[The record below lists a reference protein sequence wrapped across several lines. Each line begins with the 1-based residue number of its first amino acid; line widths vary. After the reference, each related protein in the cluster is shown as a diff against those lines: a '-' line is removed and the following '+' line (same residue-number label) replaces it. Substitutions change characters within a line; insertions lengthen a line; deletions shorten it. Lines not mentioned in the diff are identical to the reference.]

1 MNLIVAVD
9 RNWGIGNK
17 GDLLI
22 RIPNDHK
29 FFRQETMGK
38 VVALGRKTLET
49 FPQGLPLKGRTNI
62 ILSANRDFRVKDAT
76 VVHSLEELLEEL
88 KGMNDAAIE
97 DAFYRVLSFGT
108 GGLRGVMGA
117 GSNRM
122 NKYTVGKATLGLA
135 RYLKSKSS
143 GDISVAIAYDTRNNS
158 QYFAKTAAGVFA
170 SQGIKVFIYE
180 MVVPVPVL
188 SFTTH
193 YLNCTAGV
201 MLTASHNPKEYNG
214 YKAYGSDGCQVTA
227 DMADGI
233 MNEINSL
240 DIFADVKKLD
250 FQEGIDKGLIEYIGE
265 ETVDAFIDSVYA
277 ENLKVDASNL
287 ELVYTPLNGSGLM
300 CVKRILDRIGVKD
313 VTVVPEQENPDGNF
327 PTCPYPNPEIRE
339 ALQKGL
345 ELCEKVQ
352 PDLLLATDP
361 DCDRVGIAV
370 NQKGEYVLMTGNEVG
385 IMLLDFI
392 ARVKKEQGKLP
403 AHPVAVTTIVSTDM
417 VDPIAKEYGVELR
430 RCLTGFKYIG
440 DIIAELEEKEGSA
453 DSYLLG
459 FEESYGYLSGGYVR
473 DKDAVDG
480 SMLICQM
487 AAYYK
492 GKGMTLVEAMN
503 ALYEKYGYYKN
514 DLMNFGFEGEDGMK
528 TMNGIM
534 DKLRN
539 DPPAEIAGTKVTGR
553 SDYKT
558 SQSYG
563 DKEGVIDLPKSNV
576 LEYRLE
582 DGCKLIVRPS
592 GTEPK
597 IKIYL
602 SGKGATRADSE
613 AVIQKMKDAV
623 PALLGI

>member
-1 MNLIVAVD
+1 M
-9 RNWGIGNK
+9 
-17 GDLLI
+17 DLDDKDLTA
-22 RIPNDHK
+22 
-29 FFRQETMGK
+29 E
-38 VVALGRKTLET
+38 LE
-49 FPQGLPLKGRTNI
+49 
-62 ILSANRDFRVKDAT
+62 SVKDKP
-76 VVHSLEELLEEL
+76 EEI
-88 KGMNDAAIE
+88 NDR
-97 DAFYRVLSFGT
+97 FYRDLEFGT
-108 GGLRGVMGA
+108 GGLRGVIGA
-117 GSNRM
+117 GTNRM
-122 NKYTVGKATLGLA
+122 NVYTVRKATQGMA
-135 RYLKSKSS
+135 NYLLEHAGSKPQ
-143 GDISVAIAYDTRNNS
+143 SVAIAHDSRIKGVA
-158 QYFAKTAAGVFA
+158 FAQQSAAVLA
-170 SQGIKVFIYE
+170 ANGIKAYLYPQL
-180 MVVPVPVL
+180 MPTPAL
-188 SFTTH
+188 SFAVRH
-193 YLNCTAGV
+193 LKCDAGICV
-201 MLTASHNPKEYNG
+201 TASHNPAKYNG

-240 DIFADVKKLD
+240 DIFTGVKKMD

-277 ENLKVDASNL
+277 ENLSVDASNL
-287 ELVYTPLNGSGLM
+287 KLVYTPLNGSGLM

-313 VTVVPEQENPDGNF
+313 VTVVPEQEQPDGSF

-370 NQKGEYVLMTGNEVG
+370 DQNGEYVLMTGNEVG

-417 VDPIAKEYGVELR
+417 VDPIARDHGVELR

-440 DIIAELEEKEGSA
+440 DIIAELEEKEGNA

-492 GKGMTLVEAMN
+492 GKGMTLVDAMN

-514 DLMNFGFEGEDGMK
+514 DLMNFAFEGEDGMK

-539 DPPAEIAGTKVTGR
+539 DPPAEIAGVKVAGR
-553 SDYKT
+553 SDYKE
-558 SQSYG
+558 SRSYG
-563 DKEGVIDLPKSNV
+563 DKEGAIDLPKSNV

-602 SGKGATRADSE
+602 SGKGATRA
-613 AVIQKMKDAV
+613 
-623 PALLGI
+623 LLGI

>member
-1 MNLIVAVD
+1 MSEFERWLAQDLDDKDLTAELESVKGQPEEIND
-9 RNWGIGNK
+9 R
-17 GDLLI
+17 
-22 RIPNDHK
+22 
-29 FFRQETMGK
+29 
-38 VVALGRKTLET
+38 
-49 FPQGLPLKGRTNI
+49 
-62 ILSANRDFRVKDAT
+62 
-76 VVHSLEELLEEL
+76 
-88 KGMNDAAIE
+88 
-97 DAFYRVLSFGT
+97 FYRDLEFGT
-108 GGLRGVMGA
+108 GGLRGVIGA
-117 GSNRM
+117 GTNRM
-122 NKYTVGKATLGLA
+122 NVYTVRKATQGMANYLLA
-135 RYLKSKSS
+135 HANGKPQ
-143 GDISVAIAYDTRNNS
+143 SVAIAHDSRNKGVA
-158 QYFAKTAAGVFA
+158 FAQQSAAVLA
-170 SQGIKVFIYE
+170 ANGIKAYLYPQL
-180 MVVPVPVL
+180 MPTPAL
-188 SFTTH
+188 SFAVRH
-193 YLNCTAGV
+193 LHCDAGICV
-201 MLTASHNPKEYNG
+201 TASHNPAKYNG

-240 DIFADVKKLD
+240 DIFSGVKRMD
-250 FQEGIDKGLIEYIGE
+250 FQQGLDQGLIEYIGQ
-265 ETVDAFIDSVYA
+265 ETVDAFIENVYA
-277 ENLKVDASNL
+277 ESLQVDASNL
-287 ELVYTPLNGSGLM
+287 KLVYTPLNGSGLM
-300 CVKRILDRIGVKD
+300 CVKRILDKIGVKD
-313 VTVVPEQENPDGNF
+313 VTVVPEQEQPDGNF

-370 NQKGEYVLMTGNEVG
+370 NQHGDYVLMTGNEVG
-385 IMLLDFI
+385 ILLLDFI
-392 ARVKKEQGKLP
+392 AGVKKEQGRLP

-440 DIIAELEEKEGSA
+440 DIIAELEEKEGNA

-492 GKGMTLVEAMN
+492 QKGLTLVDAMS

-514 DLMNFGFEGEDGMK
+514 DLCNFGFEGEDGMK

-534 DKLRN
+534 EKLRN
-539 DPPAEIAGTKVTGR
+539 DPPAEIAGSKVVGR
-553 SDYKT
+553 SDYQA
-558 SQSYG
+558 SLSYG
-563 DKEGVIDLPKSNV
+563 DVEGSIDLPKSNV
-576 LEYRLE
+576 LEYRME
-582 DGCKLIVRPS
+582 NGCKLIVRPS

-602 SGKGATRADSE
+602 SGKGGSKAE
-613 AVIQKMKDAV
+613 AEEIIQTMKDQV

>member
-1 MNLIVAVD
+1 MSEYERWLKQELD
-9 RNWGIGNK
+9 DK
-17 GDLLI
+17 DL
-22 RIPNDHK
+22 
-29 FFRQETMGK
+29 
-38 VVALGRKTLET
+38 A
-49 FPQGLPLKGRTNI
+49 
-62 ILSANRDFRVKDAT
+62 
-76 VVHSLEELLEEL
+76 EELLSVKDKPEEI
-88 KGMNDAAIE
+88 NDR
-97 DAFYRVLSFGT
+97 FYRDLEFGT
-108 GGLRGVMGA
+108 GGLRGVLGA
-117 GSNRM
+117 GTNRM
-122 NKYTVGKATLGLA
+122 NVYTVRKATQGMA
-135 RYLKSKSS
+135 NYLLQHAGGKPQ
-143 GDISVAIAYDTRNNS
+143 SVAIAHDSRNKGVL
-158 QYFAKTAAGVFA
+158 FAQQSAAVLA
-170 SQGIKVFIYE
+170 ANGIKAYLYPQL
-180 MVVPVPVL
+180 MPTPAL
-188 SFTTH
+188 SYAVRH
-193 YLNCTAGV
+193 LKCDAGICV
-201 MLTASHNPKEYNG
+201 TASHNPAKYNG

-227 DMADGI
+227 DMADSI

-240 DIFADVKKLD
+240 DIFADVKKMD
-250 FQEGIDKGLIEYIGE
+250 FQEGLDKGLIEYIGE
-265 ETVDAFIDSVYA
+265 ETVDSFIGDVYK
-277 ENLKVDASNL
+277 ESLIGDASNL
-287 ELVYTPLNGSGLM
+287 KLVYTPLNGSGKM
-300 CVKRILDRIGVKD
+300 CVTRILDKIGVKD
-313 VTVVPEQENPDGNF
+313 ITIVPEQSEPDGNF

-392 ARVKKEQGKLP
+392 ARVKKEQGRLP

-440 DIIAELEEKEGSA
+440 DIIAELEEKEGNA

-480 SMLICQM
+480 SMLICEM
-487 AAYYK
+487 ASYYK
-492 GKGMTLVEAMN
+492 EKGLTLVDAMN

-514 DLMNFGFEGEDGMK
+514 DLCNFGFEGEDGMK

-534 DKLRN
+534 DTLRN
-539 DPPAEIAGTKVTGR
+539 APPAEIAGAKVVGR
-553 SDYKT
+553 SDYQASK
-558 SQSYG
+558 SYG
-563 DKEGVIDLPKSNV
+563 DVEGDIDLPKSNV

-582 DGCKLIVRPS
+582 NGCKLIVRPS

-623 PALLGI
+623 SGLLGI